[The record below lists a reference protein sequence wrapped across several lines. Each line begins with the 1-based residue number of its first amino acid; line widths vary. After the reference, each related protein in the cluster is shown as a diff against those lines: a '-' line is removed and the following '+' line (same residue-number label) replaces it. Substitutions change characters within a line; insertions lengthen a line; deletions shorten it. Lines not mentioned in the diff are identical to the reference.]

1 VDVVLGA
8 TQEDHVQKTKIVAM
22 TGALA
27 LFGCGL
33 DMSDPYAGG
42 ADAAPGT
49 SVMGPTG
56 SQALIDG
63 LDTRDVQ
70 GNLRLYLTDAP
81 VEFDEVWVTISSI
94 AIARDADDDAEW
106 LMLAQ
111 EPQRFDLLT
120 LQDDVTAILAD
131 AALDPGAYAQMRL
144 VVDEAAVVIGDEVE
158 PLFIPS
164 GEETGIKLNLDFY
177 VEAGKSYAIV
187 LDFDARE
194 SIMSTGNGRLM
205 MAPVITVEHVGEL
218 PSEDEDEGEGDE
230 GGDADDDGE
239 EEGDGDSEDEPSEPD
254 ADVD

>member
-1 VDVVLGA
+1 VGVVLGA

-33 DMSDPYAGG
+33 DMDDPYAGG
-42 ADAAPGT
+42 ADAGPSTGIN
-49 SVMGPTG
+49 GPTG
-56 SQALIDG
+56 SPALIDG

-81 VEFDEVWVTISSI
+81 VEFDEVWVTISSV

-106 LMLAQ
+106 LMLAE

-144 VVDEAAVVIGDEVE
+144 IVDEAEVVLGDDVQS
-158 PLFIPS
+158 LFIPS

-177 VEAGKSYAIV
+177 VEAGKSYGIV

-194 SIMSTGNGRLM
+194 SIRSTGNGRLM

-218 PSEDEDEGEGDE
+218 PSGDEDEGDE
-230 GGDADDDGE
+230 D
-239 EEGDGDSEDEPSEPD
+239 EGDGDEDDGDEGDGDAEEEPSEPD